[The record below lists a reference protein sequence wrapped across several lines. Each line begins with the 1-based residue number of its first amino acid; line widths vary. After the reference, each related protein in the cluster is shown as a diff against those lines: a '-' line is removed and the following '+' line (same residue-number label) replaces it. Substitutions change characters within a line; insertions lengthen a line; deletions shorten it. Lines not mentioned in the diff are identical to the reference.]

1 MRWAIRPIWV
11 VPREFNFPS
20 LVDGKSFF
28 SGGDHMAVEA
38 LVGRLV
44 SREHKREDTVISVG
58 GAAIG
63 GPGLTV
69 IAGPCAVESR
79 EQVLEAAR
87 LVKGAGATILRGGAF
102 KPRTSP
108 YSFQGLGEEGL
119 AYLAEAGRETGL
131 PVVSEVIE
139 ASDVP
144 LVSDY
149 VDILQIGSR
158 NMQNYALLRRV
169 GKTNRPVLLKRGL
182 AATLEEWLLAA
193 EYIMDAGNPAVILCE
208 RGIRTYE
215 TATRNTL
222 DLAAVPVV
230 KAISHLPIIV
240 DPCHASGNSAYVLPL
255 AKAALGAGA
264 DGLMVEVHPCPG
276 QALCDGEQSLSPEQF
291 RELME
296 QVQTMSPVLG
306 RGVMSQ

>member
-1 MRWAIRPIWV
+1 
-11 VPREFNFPS
+11 
-20 LVDGKSFF
+20 
-28 SGGDHMAVEA
+28 MAVETA
-38 LVGRLV
+38 WVGRLV

-58 GAAIG
+58 KATIG
-63 GPGLTV
+63 GPHLTV

-79 EQVLEAAR
+79 EQVLNAAR
-87 LVKGAGATILRGGAF
+87 LVKASGATILRGGAF

-108 YSFQGLGEEGL
+108 YSFQGLGKEGL
-119 AYLAEAGRETGL
+119 AYLAEAGQKTGL

-139 ASDVP
+139 AGDVP
-144 LVSDY
+144 LVSQY

-169 GKTNRPVLLKRGL
+169 GKSSRPVLLKRGL
-182 AATLEEWLLAA
+182 AATMEEWLLAA

-222 DLAAVPVV
+222 DLGAVPVV
-230 KAISHLPIIV
+230 KALSHLPIIV
-240 DPCHASGNSAYVLPL
+240 DPSHATGNSAYVLPL

-264 DGLMVEVHPCPG
+264 DGLMVEVHPCPR
-276 QALCDGEQSLSPEQF
+276 QALCDGDQSLSPEEF
-291 RELME
+291 KELMD
-296 QVQTMSPVLG
+296 QVRRLSGALG
-306 RGVMSQ
+306 RGVVKP

>member
-1 MRWAIRPIWV
+1 
-11 VPREFNFPS
+11 
-20 LVDGKSFF
+20 
-28 SGGDHMAVEA
+28 MAVETA
-38 LVGRLV
+38 WVGRLV

-58 GAAIG
+58 KATIG
-63 GPGLTV
+63 GPHLTV

-79 EQVLEAAR
+79 EQVLNAAR
-87 LVKGAGATILRGGAF
+87 LVKAAGATILRGGAF

-108 YSFQGLGEEGL
+108 YSFQGLGKEGL
-119 AYLAEAGRETGL
+119 AYLAEAGQKTGL

-139 ASDVP
+139 AGDVP
-144 LVSDY
+144 LVSQY

-169 GKTNRPVLLKRGL
+169 GKSSRPVLLKRGL
-182 AATLEEWLLAA
+182 AATMEEWLLAA

-222 DLAAVPVV
+222 DLGAVPVV
-230 KAISHLPIIV
+230 KALSHLPIIV
-240 DPCHASGNSAYVLPL
+240 DPSHATGNSAYVLPL

-264 DGLMVEVHPCPG
+264 DGLMVEVHPCPR
-276 QALCDGEQSLSPEQF
+276 QALCDGDQSLSPEEF
-291 RELME
+291 KELMD
-296 QVQTMSPVLG
+296 QVRRLSGALG
-306 RGVMSQ
+306 WGVVKP

>member
-1 MRWAIRPIWV
+1 
-11 VPREFNFPS
+11 
-20 LVDGKSFF
+20 
-28 SGGDHMAVEA
+28 MAA
-38 LVGRLV
+38 KTLVGRLV
-44 SREHKREDTVISVG
+44 SREHKREDTVVSVR
-58 GAAIG
+58 GASVG

-87 LVKGAGATILRGGAF
+87 LVKAAGATILRGGAF

-119 AYLAEAGRETGL
+119 AYLAEAGEETGL

-158 NMQNYALLRRV
+158 NMQNYALLRRA

-240 DPCHASGNSAYVLPL
+240 DPCHASGDSAYVLPL

-264 DGLMVEVHPCPG
+264 DGVMVEVHPCPG
-276 QALCDGEQSLSPEQF
+276 EALCDGEQSLSPAQF
-291 RELME
+291 RELMD
-296 QVQTMSPVLG
+296 QVNKMSPVLG
-306 RGVMSQ
+306 RGVVSQ

>member
-1 MRWAIRPIWV
+1 
-11 VPREFNFPS
+11 
-20 LVDGKSFF
+20 
-28 SGGDHMAVEA
+28 MAVEA

-108 YSFQGLGEEGL
+108 YSIQGLGEEGL

-276 QALCDGEQSLSPEQF
+276 QALCDGEQTISPEQF

>member
-1 MRWAIRPIWV
+1 
-11 VPREFNFPS
+11 
-20 LVDGKSFF
+20 
-28 SGGDHMAVEA
+28 MAVEA

-144 LVSDY
+144 LVSHY
-149 VDILQIGSR
+149 LDILQFGSR

>member
-1 MRWAIRPIWV
+1 
-11 VPREFNFPS
+11 
-20 LVDGKSFF
+20 
-28 SGGDHMAVEA
+28 MAA
-38 LVGRLV
+38 KTLVGRLV
-44 SREHKREDTVISVG
+44 SREHKREDTVVSVR
-58 GAAIG
+58 GASVG

-87 LVKGAGATILRGGAF
+87 LVKAAGATILRGGAF

-119 AYLAEAGRETGL
+119 AYLAEAGEETGL

-158 NMQNYALLRRV
+158 NMQNYALLRRA

-240 DPCHASGNSAYVLPL
+240 DPCHASGDSAYVLPL

-264 DGLMVEVHPCPG
+264 DGVMVEVHPCPG
-276 QALCDGEQSLSPEQF
+276 EALCYGEQSLSPAQF
-291 RELME
+291 RELMD
-296 QVQTMSPVLG
+296 QVNKMSPVLG
-306 RGVMSQ
+306 RGVVSQ

>member
-1 MRWAIRPIWV
+1 
-11 VPREFNFPS
+11 
-20 LVDGKSFF
+20 
-28 SGGDHMAVEA
+28 MAVETA
-38 LVGRLV
+38 WVGRLV

-58 GAAIG
+58 KATIG
-63 GPGLTV
+63 GPHLTV

-79 EQVLEAAR
+79 EQVLNAAR
-87 LVKGAGATILRGGAF
+87 LVKAAGATILRGGAF

-108 YSFQGLGEEGL
+108 YSFQGLGKEGL
-119 AYLAEAGRETGL
+119 AYLAEAGQKTGL

-139 ASDVP
+139 AGDVP
-144 LVSDY
+144 LVSQY

-169 GKTNRPVLLKRGL
+169 GKSSRPVLLKRGL
-182 AATLEEWLLAA
+182 AATMEEWLLAA

-222 DLAAVPVV
+222 DLGAVPVV
-230 KAISHLPIIV
+230 KALSHLPIIV
-240 DPCHASGNSAYVLPL
+240 DPSHATGNSAYVLPL

-264 DGLMVEVHPCPG
+264 DGLMVEVHPCPR
-276 QALCDGEQSLSPEQF
+276 QALCDGDQSLSPEEF
-291 RELME
+291 KELMD
-296 QVQTMSPVLG
+296 QVRRLSGALG
-306 RGVMSQ
+306 RGVVKP

>member
-1 MRWAIRPIWV
+1 
-11 VPREFNFPS
+11 
-20 LVDGKSFF
+20 
-28 SGGDHMAVEA
+28 MAVEA

>member
-1 MRWAIRPIWV
+1 MRWAIRPNWV

-28 SGGDHMAVEA
+28 GGDHMAVEA

-58 GAAIG
+58 GAGIG

-108 YSFQGLGEEGL
+108 YSFQGVGEEGL

-158 NMQNYALLRRV
+158 
-169 GKTNRPVLLKRGL
+169 
-182 AATLEEWLLAA
+182 
-193 EYIMDAGNPAVILCE
+193 
-208 RGIRTYE
+208 
-215 TATRNTL
+215 
-222 DLAAVPVV
+222 
-230 KAISHLPIIV
+230 
-240 DPCHASGNSAYVLPL
+240 
-255 AKAALGAGA
+255 
-264 DGLMVEVHPCPG
+264 
-276 QALCDGEQSLSPEQF
+276 
-291 RELME
+291 
-296 QVQTMSPVLG
+296 
-306 RGVMSQ
+306 